1 MSQAQDAS
9 SYIYQGVWIDW
20 SKGKVRGGTVTL
32 SPANSTILVA
42 ILAIFVQV
50 TGSQLWKVFQ
60 LALHQFRATEKQRD
74 GLYHQQQA
82 VLRNNTSDFSSIWQ
96 LAKIGFAWRHQRTIS
111 PLRRSF
117 TLVTWALLHFLLF
130 ALAGIF
136 SSPLVDA
143 GDAVLSRSPF
153 CGKFNDTYFSSM
165 GSHSKPGMPDH
176 LENEY
181 YAHYQTRCQESQ
193 EYAGSCYS
201 NIESLAQC
209 NSMATTRLSWNTT
222 TQQACPFDS
231 SVCLANVPSVIYDTG
246 FLSSHQD
253 LGLNAQE
260 QDRIWYRKRTTC
272 TILNDARFVSDWKN
286 ISATANSPAK
296 RVVDAYYGPN
306 PLADRNATYSY
317 SEWDQYYSFDQYSDT
332 NPYQINAPYAAAG
345 DTNDLT
351 SNFVPI
357 PELAR
362 ADADTTLVFLSFS
375 KFYETAVNDPWFSA
389 QEAVPYPARSN
400 QNTTGT
406 IFKRVRPL
414 TTLGCAEQHQVCTTG
429 NASSRPGNCTPML
442 GWLQIE
448 EDPNGFVSLNLTS
461 KQQSTFHRVF
471 QAAIESVFPAILQQL
486 AQRDP
491 PLLARRQ
498 IQGIVGLGLP
508 DNQWQLETEYWHAI
522 AMAHLQ
528 RTVVAY
534 GTGEFA
540 ANNAYINISTEPSDK
555 WLCQNLIIRGT
566 SYRSFNLFALIFI
579 LVLGLMI
586 VVAGATIEDLVAWVQ
601 QKLGRG
607 VSRHEAWTANEL
619 LVMQSLLHERDGCGV
634 WSRYQ
639 GIPVCGPGETMDVPK
654 RRRGQQHQQHQQ
666 HQHKDSG
673 VTSGSSFEM
682 RSLGPQ
688 VAVRSLR
695 AGLTNQ
701 SDVEYQV
708 LEDADVADRM
718 SYPSLGWGVL
728 PPPGTA
734 L

>member
-1 MSQAQDAS
+1 MAQALDAS

-20 SKGKVRGGTVTL
+20 SKGGALGRTL
-32 SPANSTILVA
+32 TLAPANSIILVA
-42 ILAIFVQV
+42 VLAIFVQV

-60 LALHQFRATEKQRD
+60 LAIHQFRATQKQKD

-96 LAKIGFAWRHQRTIS
+96 LLRIGFAWRHQRTIS

-130 ALAGIF
+130 ATAGIF
-136 SSPLVDA
+136 SSPLVNA

-153 CGKFNDTYFSSM
+153 CGTFKTTYFDSM
-165 GSHSKPGMPDH
+165 GSHAKPGMPDH

-181 YAHYQTRCQESQ
+181 YAHYQTRCQQSQ

-201 NIESLAQC
+201 NSESLVKC
-209 NSMATTRLSWNTT
+209 NSMATTQLSWNTT
-222 TQQACPFDS
+222 TQYVCPFDS
-231 SVCLANVPSVIYDTG
+231 SVCLASVPSVTYDTG
-246 FLSSHQD
+246 FLSSHKD

-286 ISATANSPAK
+286 VSATADSPAK

-345 DTNDLT
+345 DTQDLT

-362 ADADTTLVFLSFS
+362 VDADTTLVFLSFS
-375 KFYETAVNDPWFSA
+375 KFYEAAVNDPWFSA
-389 QEAVPYPARSN
+389 QEAVPYPVRSN
-400 QNTTGT
+400 QNINGT
-406 IFKRVRPL
+406 VFKRGRPL
-414 TTLGCAEQHQVCTTG
+414 TTLGCAEQHQICTAG
-429 NASSRPGNCTPML
+429 DASSSSHPGNCTPML
-442 GWLQIE
+442 GWLQME

-461 KQQSTFHRVF
+461 KQRSTFHRVF
-471 QAAIESVFPAILQQL
+471 KAAIESVFPAILQQL

-508 DNQWQLETEYWHAI
+508 DNQWQLETEYWHSI
-522 AMAHLQ
+522 AMANLQ
-528 RTVVAY
+528 RAVVAY
-534 GTGEFA
+534 GTGQFA
-540 ANNAYINISTEPSDK
+540 ANTAYINISTEPSDQ
-555 WLCQNLIIRGT
+555 WLCQNMIIRGS
-566 SYRSFNLFALIFI
+566 SYQSFSVFALAFIFVI
-579 LVLGLMI
+579 GLLI
-586 VVAGATIEDLVAWVQ
+586 VVAGATIEDLVAWLQ
-601 QKLGRG
+601 RKLGRG
-607 VSRHEAWTANEL
+607 ISRHEEWTSNGL
-619 LVMQSLLHERDGCGV
+619 LEMQGLLYERDGCGV
-634 WSRYQ
+634 WSRRH
-639 GIPVCGPGETMDVPK
+639 GIPICGPGETMDVPK
-654 RRRGQQHQQHQQ
+654 RRQR
-666 HQHKDSG
+666 HQHNESSD
-673 VTSGSSFEM
+673 TSGSSLDLPREGTRF
-682 RSLGPQ
+682 
-688 VAVRSLR
+688 ALR
-695 AGLTNQ
+695 GLRGGLTNQ
-701 SDVEYQV
+701 NVAEYEMVQ
-708 LEDADVADRM
+708 DAEGPDRR
-718 SYPSLGWGVL
+718 SYPPLGWGVL